1 MHLYSRESIYVG
13 VCLFCAFCFWFLV
26 KLQEGI
32 TMKKA
37 IIALSML
44 AGFVYGCATPVAEL
58 KPTMP
63 AKDIYVDLDCKQ
75 LEEVCSE
82 KTNEIR
88 LFAARQETKQS
99 KDSTKMVANVL
110 LMPVFWGVGND
121 ENTAKLQDAM
131 GCYREASDKAE
142 SLKCDFKRLPIKE
155 ILNDYK

>member
-1 MHLYSRESIYVG
+1 
-13 VCLFCAFCFWFLV
+13 
-26 KLQEGI
+26 
-32 TMKKA
+32 MKKA
-37 IIALSML
+37 VIALSML

-63 AKDIYVDLDCKQ
+63 AKDIYAGLDCKQ
-75 LEEVCSE
+75 LEEVCTE

-131 GCYREASDKAE
+131 GCYQEALDRAE
-142 SLKCDFKRLPIKE
+142 SLKCDFKRLPIKD
-155 ILNDYK
+155 IIVDYK

>member
-1 MHLYSRESIYVG
+1 MRLYGRELIYGG
-13 VCLFCAFCFWFLV
+13 VCFLSAFCFCFIV
-26 KLQEGI
+26 KLREGI
-32 TMKKA
+32 KMKKA

-44 AGFVYGCATPVAEL
+44 VSFVYGCATPVAEL

-63 AKDIYVDLDCKQ
+63 AKDIYAGFDCKQ
-75 LEEVCSE
+75 LEEVCTE

-110 LMPVFWGVGND
+110 LMPVFWGVGDD

-131 GCYREASDKAE
+131 GYYQEASDRAE
-142 SLKCDFKRLPIKE
+142 SQKCDFKRLPIKD
-155 ILNDYK
+155 ILGDYK